1 MQWLSKSRYRGTML
15 LSSGILLVGLMDFLF
30 SHYRAEAFPEPDR
43 AAEIQML
50 DSMLAQLKPADAD
63 FNEHPI
69 QKTAVKEL
77 ALRPFNPN
85 TIDCAGWLEMGLP
98 LQAFESLDR
107 YRKKGGIF
115 RRQDQVY
122 KIPHLSKEIAGQME
136 FLLPPDSGKLA
147 ASLCKGQSFK
157 KPKAPYG
164 PFDLNLADSLQLRS
178 VFGIGIKTAA
188 RIIRYRED
196 LGGFV
201 RKDQLYEVW
210 GLDSLVAEELMDRS
224 YLSNPAILRKINPNI
239 ASEEVLSSHPYI
251 RKGVGRLIV
260 RYRKQHP
267 PFSKPEDLLGIRLF
281 RPEQLEKLKPYL
293 DFQ

>member
-1 MQWLSKSRYRGTML
+1 ML

-43 AAEIQML
+43 AAEIRML
-50 DSMLAQLKPADAD
+50 DSMLAQFEPAEVD
-63 FNEHPI
+63 FNEQPI
-69 QKTAVKEL
+69 QKSAGKEL
-77 ALRPFNPN
+77 ALRPFDPN
-85 TIDCAGWLEMGLP
+85 TIDCAAWLEMGLP
-98 LQAFESLDR
+98 LRAYESLDR

-122 KIPHLSKEIAGQME
+122 RIPHLSKEIAGRLK
-136 FLLPPDSGKLA
+136 FHLPPDSGKLA
-147 ASLCKGQSFK
+147 ASLHKVRSFK
-157 KPKAPYG
+157 NPKAPSG

-178 VFGIGIKTAA
+178 VFGIGNKTAA

-224 YLSNPAILRKINPNI
+224 YLDNPPILRKINPNT
-239 ASEEVLSSHPYI
+239 ASEEVLSAHPYI
-251 RKGVGRLIV
+251 RKGLARLIV
-260 RYRKQHP
+260 RYRNQHP
-267 PFSKPEDLLGIRLF
+267 PYQKPEDLLGIRLY
-281 RPEQLEKLKPYL
+281 RPEQLEKMKPYL
-293 DFQ
+293 SFQ